1 MSNPLVHDASVIA
14 DGVQVIFIGPRPKIG
29 KPSDPFATVVGTS
42 LKVKTGSAT
51 YVGLHVFRDEDA
63 EFSFADGILALDNN
77 AVFIG
82 KAVKWPELNTALSL
96 PVKGYEGVTNVRP
109 NEPSHVRVKILEE
122 DGYAASP
129 PDPNAGHG
137 VMALNLLRNWNRWL
151 EENATFNARA
161 LELDPTLKV
170 AAAKLVIS
178 AADNLRKFCGKIGL
192 NKKRRVNFDSPWREL
207 CGVLRLAEKVD
218 SRLRDA
224 Q

>member
-1 MSNPLVHDASVIA
+1 MSNPLIHDASVTA

-29 KPSDPFATVVGTS
+29 KSDDPFATVVATA
-42 LKVKTGSAT
+42 LKAKRGAAT
-51 YVGLHVFRDEDA
+51 YVGLHVFRDEGA
-63 EFSFADGILALDNN
+63 EFSFADGIVALDDS

-82 KAVKWPELNTALSL
+82 QAIKWPELNIALSL

-129 PDPNAGHG
+129 PDANAGHG

-151 EENATFNARA
+151 EEGATFNVRA
-161 LELDPTLKV
+161 LELNPTLKV
-170 AAAKLVIS
+170 AKRELVLS
-178 AADNLRKFCGKIGL
+178 AADNLRKFCGNIGL

-207 CGVLRLAEKVD
+207 CGVLRLAATID
-218 SRLRDA
+218 SRLPHA